1 MSRFPSES
9 PPFPV
14 CPSQYAQ
21 SDNPR
26 NHPTV
31 RFLFLSM
38 QIVKCANF
46 YKADPTAFRAYNQ
59 FPLHWEKMNT
69 KTAIRSHNANKY
81 LPTFAAKWKGL
92 VVGSC
97 CHWCS
102 DLRVPD
108 GIEEG
113 HLQHT
118 VSDINCY
125 ERPATENCDV
135 HPKKTTL
142 DITFHLLSNWD
153 SVVPVHNWGIGF
165 NIFTCVIKIQQLVEK
180 SH

>member
-14 CPSQYAQ
+14 CPPQYAQ

-26 NHPTV
+26 NHPSL

-46 YKADPTAFRAYNQ
+46 YKADPTAFRAYNH
-59 FPLHWEKMNT
+59 FPFHWEKMNT
-69 KTAIRSHNANKY
+69 KTAITTHNANKY

-102 DLRVPD
+102 DILFAEVFKMATYST
-108 GIEEG
+108 IE
-113 HLQHT
+113 LT
-118 VSDINCY
+118 
-125 ERPATENCDV
+125 
-135 HPKKTTL
+135 KL
-142 DITFHLLSNWD
+142 
-153 SVVPVHNWGIGF
+153 
-165 NIFTCVIKIQQLVEK
+165 
-180 SH
+180 